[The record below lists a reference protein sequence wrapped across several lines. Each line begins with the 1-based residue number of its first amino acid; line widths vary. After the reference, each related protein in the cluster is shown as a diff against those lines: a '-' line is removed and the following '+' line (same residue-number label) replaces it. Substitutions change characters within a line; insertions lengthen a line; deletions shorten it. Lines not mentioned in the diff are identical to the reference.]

1 MTLKFITLTAAAT
14 LSIPTAALAQTPA
27 HTAGKKPEAAKTA
40 KPADAAKPTDAV
52 KPADAPKPADAA
64 PQSTAPGQTGTTPG
78 QLQTTPGEAST
89 LTPAVTGTTPS
100 GQVTAKGQAAATARI
115 NVKAGASVFDS
126 SGTSVGKIESVE
138 GNHAVLNTGTVKVK
152 VPLSSLATGDKGLT
166 VGMTKADIE
175 AAAKGKVKTK

>member
-1 MTLKFITLTAAAT
+1 MRLKLVTLTAAAT

-40 KPADAAKPTDAV
+40 KPADAAKPAAAA
-52 KPADAPKPADAA
+52 KPADAE
-64 PQSTAPGQTGTTPG
+64 PQSTAPGQTGTTLG
-78 QLQTTPGEAST
+78 QLQTTPGEASQ

-100 GQVTAKGQAAATARI
+100 GQTTATGQATASTKVD
-115 NVKAGASVFDS
+115 VKAGASVFDS
-126 SGTSVGKIESVE
+126 SGASVGKIEAVE

-152 VPLSSLATGDKGLT
+152 IPLTSLATGDKGLT

>member
-1 MTLKFITLTAAAT
+1 MTLKFITLTAAVT

-40 KPADAAKPTDAV
+40 KPTDAAKPTNAA
-52 KPADAPKPADAA
+52 KPADAATDAA
-64 PQSTAPGQTGTTPG
+64 PQSTAPGQTRMTPG